1 MLGAFESSLRRSD
14 RSRGSVRGRGRT
26 VSPRPGPAPADTL
39 HCLSGSPTPSV
50 ASTRPGSGLSD
61 RMPPGSVSSA
71 SSVSSVTNR
80 LYHSS
85 TLASAAKTRPAPA
98 DRPPERPLKR
108 TNLVEL
114 ASKVVK
120 TSDFQEGPRVSQL
133 ITLEISDED
142 ERAHSGGG
150 VMRRRRSLPNITPVP
165 AAEQPSTPRSGRRR
179 ATAGARPR
187 ASDSPSGADPLYGG
201 SLDRRRAARKDGYQ
215 RRLGSDGSSASSS
228 PARSDSPTPPGSP
241 APTGRRRAH
250 CHSQPRPTRD
260 KTPPPF
266 ELTLRRSVSVPAK
279 SLARCDA
286 KSAGRTTSARKPLT
300 KTQSAGGDSADSA
313 TPLSRTASDSR
324 VEQLLREARKAREMG
339 LAEPRRALIYFPVR
353 SMKKQ
358 NGKSFKDLTRILEEH
373 HVDATDTV
381 GRVAGWGP

>member
-1 MLGAFESSLRRSD
+1 
-14 RSRGSVRGRGRT
+14 
-26 VSPRPGPAPADTL
+26 
-39 HCLSGSPTPSV
+39 
-50 ASTRPGSGLSD
+50 
-61 RMPPGSVSSA
+61 MPPGSVSSA

-98 DRPPERPLKR
+98 ERSAERPLKR

-142 ERAHSGGG
+142 ERAHGGG
-150 VMRRRRSLPNITPVP
+150 AMMRRRRSLPNITPAP
-165 AAEQPSTPRSGRRR
+165 AAEQPATPRSGRRR

-187 ASDSPSGADPLYGG
+187 AAELQAGTDPLYG
-201 SLDRRRAARKDGYQ
+201 SLDRRRMARKDGYQ

-241 APTGRRRAH
+241 APPGRRRAH
-250 CHSQPRPTRD
+250 CHSQPRSTRD

-279 SLARCDA
+279 TLGKCDGKTA
-286 KSAGRTTSARKPLT
+286 TRPSTRKPLT
-300 KTQSAGGDSADSA
+300 KTQSAGGGAARAEPADLSS
-313 TPLSRTASDSR
+313 PLSRTASDSR
-324 VEQLLREARKAREMG
+324 VEQLLREARKAREMSP
-339 LAEPRRALIYFPVR
+339 EPRRALVYFPVR
-353 SMKKQ
+353 SIKKQ
-358 NGKSFKDLTRILEEH
+358 NGKSFKDLTRILEEQH
-373 HVDATDTV
+373 TDTTDTV
-381 GRVAGWGP
+381 GPTSGDGVGVKGGGD